1 MLAVEAE
8 QLRGKVL
15 LMNRM
20 RFNIYMDKYMDKYPA
35 DLANL
40 EGIII
45 GSIWKLMLIAI
56 KRQ

>member
-45 GSIWKLMLIAI
+45 GSI
-56 KRQ
+56 